1 VRIFGSFSRRGGLGS
16 DMLTWRKGS
25 GEQETLKFDRRAEDM
40 EKTRQ
45 NTQGI
50 NGCDVNVKKHLSI
63 DSKDKGSVVGSKTE
77 NQREGKQGY
86 LDG

>member
-1 VRIFGSFSRRGGLGS
+1 
-16 DMLTWRKGS
+16 MLTWRKGS

-50 NGCDVNVKKHLSI
+50 NGCDVNVKKISLSI
-63 DSKDKGSVVGSKTE
+63 VSRKGLLLDQKLKSKRGKTGLFRWLTTPHQL
-77 NQREGKQGY
+77 NPLVNGPT
-86 LDG
+86 